1 MSPMAAAAA
10 YETLTIYRLGEID
23 GRIQFNHMIFPG
35 FFQVSLMV
43 SKVNLGERPTIPL
56 TRWLDTR
63 AGVYIALSM
72 GASLIYGGL
81 VMRHCQHR
89 SSLYPS
95 I

>member
-1 MSPMAAAAA
+1 MAAAAA
-10 YETLTIYRLGEID
+10 YETLTIYRLGKID
-23 GRIQFNHMIFPG
+23 RRIQFNHMIFPG
-35 FFQVSLMV
+35 LFQVSLTV
-43 SKVNLGERPTIPL
+43 WKANIGERPTIPPS
-56 TRWLDTR
+56 RWLDTR

-72 GASLIYGGL
+72 GVSLIYGGL